1 MAINFCQCNAAKGNK
16 KAVASVAN
24 RRRRRRSS
32 SFAFPFFRRRS
43 SGFWALDS
51 GFCCCSHFWLS
62 HRCRLMRHPHMCE
75 YIESRPK
82 QRRGRSEDL
91 LVQWSHHILATQPPS
106 HPEPPPP
113 NLARAGAPAIVCMHI
128 KFNRMYSLHSMRC
141 GAPSSSF
148 LLFSRTA
155 LHSAYT

>member
-1 MAINFCQCNAAKGNK
+1 MGLIIIYDCLFNGHQFLPVQRSKRQQKSSRQC
-16 KAVASVAN
+16 
-24 RRRRRRSS
+24 RQSS
-32 SFAFPFFRRRS
+32 SS
-43 SGFWALDS
+43 SSLLLLRLSFLPTTALDS

-91 LVQWSHHILATQPPS
+91 LVQWSHHILATQPT
-106 HPEPPPP
+106 PP
-113 NLARAGAPAIVCMHI
+113 NLARTGAPAIVCMHI